1 MTSETTQDLNDR
13 NDLKSTVNLPKTDF
27 PQKGNLPQNEP
38 HRLARWEAMDLYE
51 RLKEARA
58 GQPVFVLHDGP
69 PYANGRIHLG
79 HVLNKVLK
87 DFCLKSRS
95 MMGYWTPYVPGWD
108 CHGLPIEIKV
118 EEELGAHKHE
128 MPVIDIRRAA
138 RKHAEKF
145 LALQREDFKRL
156 GILGEWDNPYQT
168 MNYRYQ
174 AEIVRVFGEFV
185 RKGSVYKGMRPV
197 HWCISCQTALAEA
210 EVEYNDHTSYS
221 VYVRFPFPAAEKVD
235 PALAGRRVSIVIWTT
250 TPWTLPANLAIS
262 FNPGFEY
269 SAVEVGDEVF
279 IVANGLLEAVAAKVG
294 WAETGYRVLGSYKGE
309 VFDRLEARHPFID
322 RASLI
327 LLGDHVTLDAGTG
340 AVHTA
345 PGHGYEDYVIGRQ
358 YGLEVYNPVDNRG
371 FFVREVEHFAG
382 LRVLALSK
390 ADAERD
396 GNKAV
401 IAHLQQTGALLRQEK
416 FQHQYPHC
424 WRCHHPVIFRATP
437 QWFIS
442 MAGTGLNQMAIEA
455 CDEIQ
460 WVPGWGNERMKNMF
474 RERPDWCISR
484 QRTWGVPIPVFYC
497 EECDESLCD
506 AGVIER
512 IAGIFEQESADAWY
526 TRGVEELLPP
536 GTSCAKC
543 GSAKF
548 RREKDI
554 LDVWFDSGS
563 SSIAVLKAYDLPYP
577 ADVYL
582 EGGDQFR
589 GWFNSS
595 LVVGLEVH
603 GRPPYRTVITNGWAV
618 DGHGEK
624 MSKSKG
630 NVVEPDK
637 VIRLMGAE
645 ILRLWCSALDY
656 HEDMRVSDE
665 ILKRISDAYRK
676 LRNTAR
682 YCLGN
687 LDGFEPARDRV
698 GLAEMIEIDRWALA
712 QLDEVTRKVL
722 GAYERYDFT
731 EVYQRLYSY
740 ATIELSAL
748 YFDILKDRLYTAA
761 PKSMGRR
768 SAQTALYEIVHRLTR
783 LMAPILAFTADEI
796 WENIPGAAAEASS
809 VHLTVFPGR
818 EDGWRDEAL
827 LERYGRLFEVR
838 GVVTK
843 ALEEARAGKLIGA
856 PLEARVTV
864 AADAETREFLASFGE
879 GLRFLLLVSEVELV
893 ESAGGIQVTV
903 AKADGEKCE
912 RCWNYTTDVG
922 GDARYPGACA
932 RCVASLEERQG
943 N

>member
-1 MTSETTQDLNDR
+1 
-13 NDLKSTVNLPKTDF
+13 
-27 PQKGNLPQNEP
+27 
-38 HRLARWEAMDLYE
+38 MDLYGQL
-51 RLKEARA
+51 RHVRA
-58 GQPVFVLHDGP
+58 GKPLFVLHDGP

-87 DFCLKSRS
+87 DFCVKSRS
-95 MMGYWTPYVPGWD
+95 MMGHWSPYVPGWD

-118 EEELGAHKHE
+118 EEELGAHKNE

-138 RKHAEKF
+138 RRHAEKF

-156 GILGEWDNPYQT
+156 GILGEWENPYQT
-168 MNYRYQ
+168 MNYLYQ
-174 AEIVRVFGEFV
+174 AEIVRVFGQFV

-221 VYVRFPFPAAEKVD
+221 VYVKFPFPEATKIDA
-235 PALAGRRVSIVIWTT
+235 ALAGRQVSIVIWTT

-279 IVANGLLEAVAAKVG
+279 IVANGLLETVAAKTG
-294 WAETGYRVLGSYKGE
+294 WAEAGYRVIGNYSGE
-309 VFDRLEARHPFID
+309 KFDRLKARHPFID
-322 RASLI
+322 RESMI

-371 FFVREVEHFAG
+371 YFVKEVEHFAG
-382 LRVLALSK
+382 QRVIALSK
-390 ADAERD
+390 ADAAND
-396 GNKAV
+396 GNRAV
-401 IAHLQQTGALLRQEK
+401 IAHLQSIGALLRQEK

-442 MAGTGLNQMAIEA
+442 MSGTGLNEKAIEA
-455 CDEIQ
+455 CDRVQ

-474 RERPDWCISR
+474 RDRPDWCISR
-484 QRTWGVPIPVFYC
+484 QRAWGVPIPVFYC
-497 EECDESLCD
+497 DDCDESLCD
-506 AGVIER
+506 ADIIER
-512 IAGIFEQESADAWY
+512 IAAIFEEESADAWY
-526 TRGVEELLPP
+526 TRQVADLLPA
-536 GTSCAKC
+536 GTKCTKC
-543 GSAKF
+543 GSSRF
-548 RREKDI
+548 RCEKDI

-563 SSIAVLKAYDLPYP
+563 SSMAVLKAYDLPYP

-595 LVVGLEVH
+595 LVVGLEMN
-603 GRPPYRTVITNGWAV
+603 GAPPYRTVITNGWAV
-618 DGHGEK
+618 DGNGEK

-687 LDGFEPARDRV
+687 LDGFEPSTDRV
-698 GLAEMIEIDRWALA
+698 PYKDMFEIDRWALA
-712 QLDEVTRKVL
+712 QLDQVTRRVI
-722 GAYERYDFT
+722 GAYTRYDFT
-731 EVYQRLYSY
+731 EVYQTLYSY
-740 ATIELSAL
+740 ATIELSSL
-748 YFDILKDRLYTAA
+748 YFDILTDRLYTAA
-761 PKSMGRR
+761 PRSAGRR

-783 LMAPILAFTADEI
+783 LVAPILAFTADEI
-796 WENIPGAAAEASS
+796 WENIPGAAAEAAS
-809 VHLTVFPGR
+809 VHLTVFPAV
-818 EDGWRDEAL
+818 EDAWNDEAL
-827 LERYGRLFEVR
+827 LARYARLFEIR

-843 ALEEARAGKLIGA
+843 SLEEARTARLIGS
-856 PLEARVTV
+856 PLEAKVAI
-864 AADAETREFLASFGE
+864 AADGETREFLSSFGD
-879 GLRFLLLVSEVELV
+879 GLRFLLLVSQIELV
-893 ESAGGIQVTV
+893 DGAALTVTV
-903 AKADGEKCE
+903 ATADGAKCE
-912 RCWNYTTDVG
+912 RCWNYTLDVG
-922 GDARYPGACA
+922 ADTRYPGACA
-932 RCVASLEERQG
+932 RCVVSLDERVAS
-943 N
+943 